1 MHKPA
6 VPWGT
11 SALWHSKQ
19 APGKVCCGFR
29 AREFGPSPCFAA
41 NCHEICSLVGCLAEA
56 GEEPALGDGPS
67 AKLRE
72 VGGKNPL
79 SGGS

>member
-6 VPWGT
+6 IPWGM

-29 AREFGPSPCFAA
+29 AHEFGPSPCFAA

-72 VGGKNPL
+72 VGGKKTL